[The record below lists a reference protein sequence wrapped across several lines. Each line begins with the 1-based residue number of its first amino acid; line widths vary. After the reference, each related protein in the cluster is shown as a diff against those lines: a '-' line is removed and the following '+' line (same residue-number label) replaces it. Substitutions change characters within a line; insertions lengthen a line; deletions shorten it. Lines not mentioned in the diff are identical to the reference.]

1 MTRINDHDGCLA
13 NPRSLAL
20 EVSLQGSGSV
30 TLLAQAEEEAVCLSS
45 TTWEANGVAFT

>member
-20 EVSLQGSGSV
+20 EVSLQGSSPV
-30 TLLAQAEEEAVCLSS
+30 TSLAQAVRLQEAK
-45 TTWEANGVAFT
+45 GVALA